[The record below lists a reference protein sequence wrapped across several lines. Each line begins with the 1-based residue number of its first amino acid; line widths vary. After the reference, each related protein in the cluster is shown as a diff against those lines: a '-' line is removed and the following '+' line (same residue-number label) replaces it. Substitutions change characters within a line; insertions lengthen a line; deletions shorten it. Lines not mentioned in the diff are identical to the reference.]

1 MGRHRAATTCSAWS
15 TVSDVKWLLLYGA
28 VFMESLSN
36 VVSQH
41 IPWFWGV
48 LAWSLAILGLL
59 AIAAIPAYFL
69 FYPIST
75 NVRRGVASYLSRLV
89 SRQSAAR
96 DRRRRAV
103 EALIEDFKDNAG
115 ITYVSERL
123 TRLDA
128 VLVSFSKI
136 TKKLKPQLARVSD
149 LQRAFERAS
158 NKLTE
163 AALKA
168 APAFPNLP
176 TADQLPALH
185 GSLRTAKAR
194 LFVSSMILIA
204 LISVNTGMLG
214 QILRDLGFIPHD
226 LTYFGIPLYLV
237 FAFMLTLVEAGLGYV
252 HTAGRPTPDEPSRV
266 ALWPLIA
273 SCFAVVM
280 ACVEGFF
287 YSQVAPSRN
296 SLVDL
301 PIGQQIKQGT
311 LFFLWGATLVLVLF
325 GLGAIWS
332 ASLERIA
339 KSADHL
345 PALIRRLWRYREK
358 YDGACSRAGTGAGR
372 LREEVEAMRREL
384 QAAAQES
391 TSLVASVTE
400 LKETATSENP
410 EDAVAPRQLTT
421 AEAHHF
427 TSLAGMWFML
437 TFLSLFIVTVSGLYA
452 FVPYIGITPAWLVS
466 VGLAACFL
474 ILGLLLPRGELLLDG
489 TRNRR
494 LIVSGA
500 LWKRK
505 TAVILAA
512 IVLTAFGILLW
523 RVGVT
528 RYQAAFCILMLVLCG
543 ALSAAASQASAT
555 GKGLRIWFRLCVGML
570 FAIVEEVLRLS
581 VRIFLA
587 ATFCLEVLALALA
600 APAFLLRGREVPP
613 LHAVEESKRQTF
625 SVLSAS

>member
-1 MGRHRAATTCSAWS
+1 
-15 TVSDVKWLLLYGA
+15 
-28 VFMESLSN
+28 MESFTGF
-36 VVSQH
+36 VSQH

-48 LAWSLAILGLL
+48 LAWSLAILGLIV
-59 AIAAIPAYFL
+59 IAAIPAYFL
-69 FYPIST
+69 LYPITT

-96 DRRRRAV
+96 ERRRRAV
-103 EALIEDFKDNAG
+103 EGLIEDFKDNAG

-123 TRLDA
+123 TRVEAALA
-128 VLVSFSKI
+128 SFSEI
-136 TKKLKPQLARVSD
+136 TKKLKPQLSRVSD
-149 LQRAFERAS
+149 LQRAFDRVG

-163 AALKA
+163 SALKV

-176 TADQLPALH
+176 TADQLPAQH

-214 QILRDLGFIPHD
+214 QILRDLGFIAHD

-252 HTAGRPTPDEPSRV
+252 HTAGRPTPDEASRF

-273 SCFAVVM
+273 ACFAVVM

-301 PIGQQIKQGT
+301 PIGSQIKQGT

-345 PALIRRLWRYREK
+345 PALTRRLWRYRERF
-358 YDGACSRAGTGAGR
+358 DAACARAGKDAGR
-372 LREEVEAMRREL
+372 LSDEVAAIRQDL
-384 QAAAQES
+384 QAAAQET
-391 TSLVASVTE
+391 TSLVASVAE
-400 LKETATSENP
+400 LREGATSVDP
-410 EDAVAPRQLTT
+410 EDAAAPRQLTT

-427 TSLAGMWFML
+427 ASLSGMWSLL
-437 TFLSLFIVTVSGLYA
+437 TLLSLLIVIASGLYA
-452 FVPYIGITPAWLVS
+452 FFPYIGIRAAWLVS

-474 ILGLLLPRGELLLDG
+474 ILGLLLPRGELILDG
-489 TRNRR
+489 TRTRR
-494 LIVSGA
+494 LIVSGSP
-500 LWKRK
+500 WKGK
-505 TAVILAA
+505 TAVTLAV
-512 IVLTAFGILLW
+512 IVLTGFGILLW
-523 RVGVT
+523 RIGVA

-555 GKGLRIWFRLCVGML
+555 GKGLRIWLRLCVGVL
-570 FAIVEEVLRLS
+570 FAMVEEVLRLS

-587 ATFCLEVLALALA
+587 VAFCLEVVALALA
-600 APAFLLRGREVPP
+600 APAFRLRGREVPS
-613 LHAVEESKRQTF
+613 LHAVDESKRPTF

>member
-1 MGRHRAATTCSAWS
+1 
-15 TVSDVKWLLLYGA
+15 
-28 VFMESLSN
+28 MESFTGF
-36 VVSQH
+36 VSQH

-48 LAWSLAILGLL
+48 LAWSLAILGLS

-69 FYPIST
+69 FYPITT

-96 DRRRRAV
+96 ERRRRAV

-115 ITYVSERL
+115 ITYVSEGL
-123 TRLDA
+123 TRLEA
-128 VLVSFSKI
+128 ALASFSKI

-149 LQRAFERAS
+149 LQRAFERAG

-163 AALKA
+163 SALKA
-168 APAFPNLP
+168 TPAFPNLP
-176 TADQLPALH
+176 TADQLSAVH

-194 LFVSSMILIA
+194 LFVSSTILIA

-252 HTAGRPTPDEPSRV
+252 HTAGRPTPDEASRIAV
-266 ALWPLIA
+266 WPLIA

-339 KSADHL
+339 KSADHF
-345 PALIRRLWRYREK
+345 PALVRRLWRYREK
-358 YDGACSRAGTGAGR
+358 FDAACARAGRGAGR
-372 LREEVEAMRREL
+372 LREEVEVIQRDL
-384 QAAAQES
+384 QAAAQET
-391 TSLVASVTE
+391 TSLAASVGE
-400 LKETATSENP
+400 LRDGATSGNL
-410 EDAVAPRQLTT
+410 EDEVAPRQLTT

-427 TSLAGMWFML
+427 TSLAGMWFLL
-437 TFLSLFIVTVSGLYA
+437 TLLSLFIVIASGLYA
-452 FVPYIGITPAWLVS
+452 FFPYIGIKAAWLVS
-466 VGLAACFL
+466 AGLAACFL

-494 LIVSGA
+494 FIVSGA
-500 LWKRK
+500 LWRRK
-505 TAVILAA
+505 TAVLLAVM
-512 IVLTAFGILLW
+512 VLTAFGILLW

-528 RYQAAFCILMLVLCG
+528 RYQAAFCILILVLCG

-555 GKGLRIWFRLCVGML
+555 GKGLRIWLRLCVGVL

-587 ATFCLEVLALALA
+587 VTFCFEVVALALA
-600 APAFLLRGREVPP
+600 APAFLLRGREVPS
-613 LHAVEESKRQTF
+613 LHGVEETKRQTF

>member
-1 MGRHRAATTCSAWS
+1 
-15 TVSDVKWLLLYGA
+15 
-28 VFMESLSN
+28 MESFSDF
-36 VVSQH
+36 VSQH

-48 LAWSLAILGLL
+48 VAWSLAIVGLI

-69 FYPIST
+69 FYPITT

-89 SRQSAAR
+89 SRQSVAR
-96 DRRRRAV
+96 ERRRRAV

-123 TRLDA
+123 TRLETA
-128 VLVSFSKI
+128 LVSFSKI

-149 LQRAFERAS
+149 LERAFERIG
-158 NKLTE
+158 NKVTE
-163 AALKA
+163 SALKA
-168 APAFPNLP
+168 TPAFPNLP
-176 TADQLPALH
+176 TTEQLPALH

-226 LTYFGIPLYLV
+226 LSYFGIPLYLV

-252 HTAGRPTPDEPSRV
+252 HTAGRPTPDEASRF

-345 PALIRRLWRYREK
+345 PALARRLWRYREK
-358 YDGACSRAGTGAGR
+358 FDAACAGAGKGAGR
-372 LREEVEAMRREL
+372 LREEVEAMRRDL
-384 QAAAQES
+384 QAAAQET
-391 TSLVASVTE
+391 TSLVASVGE
-400 LKETATSENP
+400 LKEGANSANT
-410 EDAVAPRQLTT
+410 EDALAPRQLTT

-427 TSLAGMWFML
+427 TFLAGMWSTL
-437 TFLSLFIVTVSGLYA
+437 TLLSLFIVIASGLYA
-452 FVPYIGITPAWLVS
+452 FFPYIGMKAAWLVS
-466 VGLAACFL
+466 VGLAATFL

-489 TRNRR
+489 TSNRR
-494 LIVSGA
+494 LIISGS
-500 LWKRK
+500 LWRRK
-505 TAVILAA
+505 TAAALAV
-512 IVLTAFGILLW
+512 IVLTAFGVFLW
-523 RVGVT
+523 RLGVN
-528 RYQAAFCILMLVLCG
+528 RYQAAFGILILVLCG
-543 ALSAAASQASAT
+543 VLSAAASQAGAT
-555 GKGLRIWFRLCVGML
+555 GKGLRICLRLCVGVL
-570 FAIVEEVLRLS
+570 FAIVEEILRLI

-587 ATFCLEVLALALA
+587 VTFCLEVVALTLA
-600 APAFLLRGREVPP
+600 APGFLMRGRAVPP
-613 LHAVEESKRQTF
+613 LHTVEESKRQTF

>member
-1 MGRHRAATTCSAWS
+1 
-15 TVSDVKWLLLYGA
+15 
-28 VFMESLSN
+28 
-36 VVSQH
+36 
-41 IPWFWGV
+41 
-48 LAWSLAILGLL
+48 
-59 AIAAIPAYFL
+59 
-69 FYPIST
+69 
-75 NVRRGVASYLSRLV
+75 
-89 SRQSAAR
+89 
-96 DRRRRAV
+96 
-103 EALIEDFKDNAG
+103 
-115 ITYVSERL
+115 
-123 TRLDA
+123 
-128 VLVSFSKI
+128 
-136 TKKLKPQLARVSD
+136 
-149 LQRAFERAS
+149 
-158 NKLTE
+158 
-163 AALKA
+163 
-168 APAFPNLP
+168 
-176 TADQLPALH
+176 
-185 GSLRTAKAR
+185 
-194 LFVSSMILIA
+194 MILIA

-226 LTYFGIPLYLV
+226 LSYFGIPLYLV

-252 HTAGRPTPDEPSRV
+252 HTAGRPTPDEASRI

-345 PALIRRLWRYREK
+345 PALTRRLWRYREK
-358 YDGACSRAGTGAGR
+358 YDAACAGAGKGAGR
-372 LREEVEAMRREL
+372 LREEVEAMRRDL
-384 QAAAQES
+384 QASAQET
-391 TSLVASVTE
+391 TSLVASLAE
-400 LKETATSENP
+400 LRESATSENP
-410 EDAVAPRQLTT
+410 EDAAAPRQLTT

-437 TFLSLFIVTVSGLYA
+437 TFLSLFIVTASGLYA
-452 FVPYIGITPAWLVS
+452 FVPYIGIRAAWLVS

-500 LWKRK
+500 LLRRK
-505 TAVILAA
+505 TAVTLAV
-512 IVLTAFGILLW
+512 IVLAAFGILLW

-528 RYQAAFCILMLVLCG
+528 RYQAAFCILILVLCG
-543 ALSAAASQASAT
+543 ALSATASQASAT
-555 GKGLRIWFRLCVGML
+555 GKGLRIWLRLCVGMV

-587 ATFCLEVLALALA
+587 VMFCLEVVALALA
-600 APAFLLRGREVPP
+600 APAFRLRGREVPS
-613 LHAVEESKRQTF
+613 LHAVEESKRQTL

>member
-1 MGRHRAATTCSAWS
+1 
-15 TVSDVKWLLLYGA
+15 
-28 VFMESLSN
+28 MESFTGF
-36 VVSQH
+36 VSQH
-41 IPWFWGV
+41 IPWFWGA
-48 LAWSLAILGLL
+48 LAWSLAILGLI
-59 AIAAIPAYFL
+59 AVAAIPAYFL
-69 FYPIST
+69 LYPIAT

-89 SRQSAAR
+89 LRQSAAR
-96 DRRRRAV
+96 ERRRRAV
-103 EALIEDFKDNAG
+103 EGLIEDFKDNAG

-123 TRLDA
+123 TRLEA
-128 VLVSFSKI
+128 ALASFSGI

-149 LQRAFERAS
+149 LQRAFERVS

-163 AALKA
+163 SALKTV
-168 APAFPNLP
+168 PGFPNLP
-176 TADQLPALH
+176 AADQLAAQH

-252 HTAGRPTPDEPSRV
+252 HTAGRPTPDEASRF

-273 SCFAVVM
+273 ACFAVVM

-301 PIGQQIKQGT
+301 PIGSQIKQGT

-345 PALIRRLWRYREK
+345 PALARRLCRYREK
-358 YDGACSRAGTGAGR
+358 FDAACARAGKGASR
-372 LREEVEAMRREL
+372 LGDEVQAIRQDL
-384 QAAAQES
+384 QAAAQET

-400 LKETATSENP
+400 VREGATSGDP
-410 EDAVAPRQLTT
+410 ADAGAPRQLTT

-427 TSLAGMWFML
+427 ASLSGMWFML
-437 TFLSLFIVTVSGLYA
+437 TLLSLLIVIASGLYA
-452 FVPYIGITPAWLVS
+452 FFPYIGIRAAWLVS

-489 TRNRR
+489 TRTRR
-494 LIVSGA
+494 LIVSGSP
-500 LWKRK
+500 WRGK
-505 TAVILAA
+505 TAVTLAV
-512 IVLTAFGILLW
+512 IVLAAFGILLW
-523 RVGVT
+523 RLGVA
-528 RYQAAFCILMLVLCG
+528 RYQAAFCILMLVLYG

-555 GKGLRIWFRLCVGML
+555 GKGLRIWFRLCVGVL

-581 VRIFLA
+581 VRLFLA
-587 ATFCLEVLALALA
+587 VLFCLEVVALALA
-600 APAFLLRGREVPP
+600 APAFRLRGREVPS
-613 LHAVEESKRQTF
+613 LHGVDESKRQTI

>member
-1 MGRHRAATTCSAWS
+1 
-15 TVSDVKWLLLYGA
+15 
-28 VFMESLSN
+28 MESLSGFI
-36 VVSQH
+36 SQH

-48 LAWSLAILGLL
+48 LAWSVAILGLV

-69 FYPIST
+69 FYPIIT

-96 DRRRRAV
+96 ERRRRAL
-103 EALIEDFKDNAG
+103 EALIEDFRDNAG

-123 TRLDA
+123 TRLEA
-128 VLVSFSKI
+128 ALASFSEI
-136 TKKLKPQLARVSD
+136 TKTLKPQLARVSD
-149 LQRAFERAS
+149 LERAFERVS
-158 NKLTE
+158 NNLTDS
-163 AALKA
+163 ALKT

-176 TADQLPALH
+176 TTDQLPAQH
-185 GSLRTAKAR
+185 GSLRTAKVR

-204 LISVNTGMLG
+204 LIAVNTGMLG

-252 HTAGRPTPDEPSRV
+252 HTAGRPTPDEASRF
-266 ALWPLIA
+266 ALWPVIA
-273 SCFAVVM
+273 AGFAVVM

-287 YSQVAPSRN
+287 YSQVAPSRS

-301 PIGQQIKQGT
+301 PIGSQIKQGT

-358 YDGACSRAGTGAGR
+358 FDAACAGAGRGAGR
-372 LREEVEAMRREL
+372 LRDEVEAIRKDL
-384 QAAAQES
+384 QAAAQET
-391 TSLVASVTE
+391 TSLVASVSE
-400 LKETATSENP
+400 LRDGAGSGNSG
-410 EDAVAPRQLTT
+410 DALAPRQLTT

-427 TSLAGMWFML
+427 ASLAGMWLIL
-437 TFLSLFIVTVSGLYA
+437 TLLSLFIVTASGLYA
-452 FVPYIGITPAWLVS
+452 FFPYIGLRAALLVS

-494 LIVSGA
+494 LIVSGSF
-500 LWKRK
+500 WKRK
-505 TAVILAA
+505 TAVTLAV
-512 IVLTAFGILLW
+512 IVLIAFGILLW

-528 RYQAAFCILMLVLCG
+528 RYQAAFCILILVLCG

-555 GKGLRIWFRLCVGML
+555 GKGLHIWLRSCVGVL
-570 FAIVEEVLRLS
+570 FAIVEEVLRLI

-587 ATFCLEVLALALA
+587 VIFCLEVVALALA
-600 APAFLLRGREVPP
+600 APAFRLRGRDVPP
-613 LHAVEESKRQTF
+613 LHAVDESKRQTF